1 MSNADYRELIG
12 RAVAEKGART
22 SAQRQLIEKEI
33 LHYDIL
39 HAMAEACLLDHLV
52 FHGGTA
58 LRLCHGGERLSED
71 LDFCA
76 GPGFTERKAE
86 ALGPAVQHF
95 LQQRYGRKSGV
106 TEPKDRDFDP
116 VRVRRW
122 WVRMETE
129 PSGRSYGASP
139 WQRIKLEIA
148 DVLEHQYVQ
157 ARLGRNY
164 SVIPDSHASTEVRVA
179 TREGILA
186 DKLIAFPQ
194 KLPDYVR
201 WRDIWDVNWLVGQG
215 VRVDAKLVQAKLESY
230 GISDFDDRLT
240 EAGWLV
246 DGLVLS
252 GGMAEALGDFV
263 SPEVAGRTLD
273 HRPWLEVAATRFR
286 EVLEEL
292 QRELDIYKS
301 NDPTE
306 IPDPFGRHSPYN

>member
-1 MSNADYRELIG
+1 
-12 RAVAEKGART
+12 
-22 SAQRQLIEKEI
+22 
-33 LHYDIL
+33 
-39 HAMAEACLLDHLV
+39 
-52 FHGGTA
+52 
-58 LRLCHGGERLSED
+58 
-71 LDFCA
+71 
-76 GPGFTERKAE
+76 
-86 ALGPAVQHF
+86 
-95 LQQRYGRKSGV
+95 
-106 TEPKDRDFDP
+106 
-116 VRVRRW
+116 
-122 WVRMETE
+122 METE

-164 SVIPDSHASTEVRVA
+164 SVIPDRHASTEVRVA

-292 QRELDIYKS
+292 QRELDNCKS
-301 NDPTE
+301 DDPTE
-306 IPDPFGRHSPYN
+306 IPDPFGRHSSYN